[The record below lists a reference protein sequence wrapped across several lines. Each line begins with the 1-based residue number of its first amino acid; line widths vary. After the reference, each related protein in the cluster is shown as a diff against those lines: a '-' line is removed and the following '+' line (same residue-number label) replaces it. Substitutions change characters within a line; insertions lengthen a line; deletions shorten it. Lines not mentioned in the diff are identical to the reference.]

1 MREIRQRI
9 VRYLLRRKN
18 ATARDIAEYVTR
30 ATSVAF
36 TEAQLETQC
45 DTLHQLG
52 VLTKSTGR
60 PGEAKS
66 TASLEIDR
74 SLARIKPEGLA
85 VLVDALPGTS
95 WVSADGSMWLAWE
108 SAGVGAK
115 TRVRLRQVAGDKV
128 MEPAVIKS
136 VLINELLSWPTLAK
150 E

>member
-18 ATARDIAEYVTR
+18 AT
-30 ATSVAF
+30 
-36 TEAQLETQC
+36 QC

-52 VLTKSTGR
+52 VLAKSTGR

-66 TASLEIDR
+66 AASLEIDR

-95 WVSADGSMWLAWE
+95 W
-108 SAGVGAK
+108 
-115 TRVRLRQVAGDKV
+115 
-128 MEPAVIKS
+128 
-136 VLINELLSWPTLAK
+136 NELLSWPTLAK
-150 E
+150 D